1 MRGTERLGLYLQRN
15 ISGLA
20 ANISL
25 GLLLGLEPVIALFFG
40 LGLDVRHVTLTA
52 GQIAAAA
59 FTLGLPALGTPAFAW
74 ALAGLAVIGPL
85 NLGVSFYLAFRVALA
100 SQGVSGTNRHRI
112 RQAIGQRIRAQPL
125 TFFRPPQTTPSLA
138 L

>member
-1 MRGTERLGLYLQRN
+1 MRGTDRMGLYLQRN

-25 GLLLGLEPVIALFFG
+25 GLMLGPVIALFFG
-40 LGLDVRHVTLTA
+40 LSLDVRHVTLTA

-74 ALAGLAVIGPL
+74 ALACLAVIGPL
-85 NLGVSFYLAFRVALA
+85 NLSVSFYLAFRLALA
-100 SQGVSGTNRHRI
+100 SQGISGVNRHRI

-125 TFFRPPQTTPSLA
+125 TFFRPPQTTPSSA